1 MKNVFLLPT
10 ENKSNIVLLKE
21 NNRLYYHPMI
31 LSINPNIIPQYV
43 YITTEEKFTE
53 NEYLTDGIEVIQATL
68 KLVEAQG
75 LVDRRKWKKIII
87 TNDPELIE
95 NGVQKVTHS
104 FLNWLSENQ
113 TCERVEIKTI
123 ESDECNC
130 YYSKLCKSTDLDY
143 KTHCS
148 DGGKTKTYYEIIT
161 PKEPT
166 IDDGWLSP
174 MQRFRLREDKPS
186 TTQEPKITLEL
197 TQEEARGLLNC
208 LMRTSAN
215 GKDLDVGEMVEEKL
229 WEFLKPL
236 ENK

>member
-43 YITTEEKFTE
+43 YITTEEKFNE
-53 NEYLTDGIEVIQATL
+53 NEYLTDGVEVIQATP

-75 LVDRRKWKKIII
+75 LVDRREWKKIII

-95 NGVQKVTHS
+95 NGVQKINQS

-113 TCERVEIKTI
+113 SCEFVEIEFETLWLNKRFGGTWQPFP
-123 ESDECNC
+123 DEFAT
-130 YYSKLCKSTDLDY
+130 KRKKEY
-143 KTHCS
+143 K
-148 DGGKTKTYYEIIT
+148 IIT
-161 PKEPT
+161 PK
-166 IDDGWLSP
+166 
-174 MQRFRLREDKPS
+174 
-186 TTQEPKITLEL
+186 EPKITLEL
-197 TQEEARGLLNC
+197 TQQEARGLLNC

-215 GKDLDVGEMVEEKL
+215 GKDLVVGEMVEEKL

-236 ENK
+236 ESK

>member
-1 MKNVFLLPT
+1 MKNLFLLPT

-21 NNRLYYHPMI
+21 NNKLYYHPMI

-53 NEYLTDGIEVIQATL
+53 NEYLTDGIEVIQATP

-95 NGVQKVTHS
+95 NGVEKVTHS

-113 TCERVEIKTI
+113 SCESIEIKLEWH
-123 ESDECNC
+123 ESKHNTNVG
-130 YYSKLCKSTDLDY
+130 YTTY
-143 KTHCS
+143 K
-148 DGGKTKTYYEIIT
+148 IIT
-161 PKEPT
+161 PK
-166 IDDGWLSP
+166 
-174 MQRFRLREDKPS
+174 
-186 TTQEPKITLEL
+186 EPKITLEL
-197 TQEEARGLLNC
+197 TQQEARGLLNC

-215 GKDLDVGEMVEEKL
+215 GKDLDVGEIIEEKL

-236 ENK
+236 ESK

>member
-1 MKNVFLLPT
+1 MRNIYIIDRPTLEILGVMPYGKSETQYQIECFLASR
-10 ENKSNIVLLKE
+10 N
-21 NNRLYYHPMI
+21 
-31 LSINPNIIPQYV
+31 V
-43 YITTEEKFTE
+43 YITSKEIPKKGDYVLYGASSIIKCEIDIDTTTEHFKMYGMGAREKII
-53 NEYLTDGIEVIQATL
+53 LTTDNKLIKDGIQAIPY
-68 KLVEAQG
+68 
-75 LVDRRKWKKIII
+75 D
-87 TNDPELIE
+87 
-95 NGVQKVTHS
+95 

-113 TCERVEIKTI
+113 SCEFVEIEFETLWLNKRFGGTWQPFP
-123 ESDECNC
+123 DEFAT
-130 YYSKLCKSTDLDY
+130 KKKKEY
-143 KTHCS
+143 K
-148 DGGKTKTYYEIIT
+148 IIT

-197 TQEEARGLLNC
+197 TQQEARGLLNC

-236 ENK
+236 ESK